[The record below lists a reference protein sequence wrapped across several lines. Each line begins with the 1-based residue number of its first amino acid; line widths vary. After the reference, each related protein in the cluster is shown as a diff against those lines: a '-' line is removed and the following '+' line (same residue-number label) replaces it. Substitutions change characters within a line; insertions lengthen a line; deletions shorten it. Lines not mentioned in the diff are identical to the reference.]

1 MIGGRRISMAD
12 GRVREG
18 KGVRIMVTGGRYCM
32 RCGSRLSRDT
42 RASMCAPCR
51 HLAGV
56 GSDHAPEF
64 GRDFWYTDMMRDA
77 FATRDMGTVVRNY
90 RYHPAHGHKPLPQET
105 VSRWL
110 GTVTQS
116 QLSRIESGRNRVDTF
131 DKLVH
136 YAQALKMPADL
147 LWFELPASANDAPEL
162 SGTQIFALP
171 GGPLVPAASL
181 RTGSALS
188 DSLIETLDRYVATD
202 NLAGPQSLIGIIPQQ
217 IRFIDELL
225 ENARGSDRQ
234 RLLYVGARYA
244 EFAGWIF
251 QDAGAI
257 SNAMQMS
264 NAALDYA
271 QEADNEG
278 LSAYITMRRSNIAAD
293 AKRPELA
300 LKLIDAAMRNETNLT
315 SRQRAVALRQRAYSY
330 ALLGNSEACGHA
342 LEDAFR
348 LADRGVDSADDLAN
362 YCTPEYL
369 EMEAAHC
376 WVELG
381 QPNKAIDTLQHGLS
395 LWNADYRRDLGLC
408 LARLAVAHASDGQ
421 ADYALTVAQHALNI
435 ARETRSQRTTTQ
447 LGRIPIILVDSD
459 AVDEAR
465 QLERQLKSLRS

>member
-1 MIGGRRISMAD
+1 
-12 GRVREG
+12 
-18 KGVRIMVTGGRYCM
+18 
-32 RCGSRLSRDT
+32 
-42 RASMCAPCR
+42 MCTPCR
-51 HLAGV
+51 QLAGV

-64 GRDFWYTDMMRDA
+64 GSDFWHTDQMRDA
-77 FATRDMGTVVRNY
+77 FATRDMGTVVRTY
-90 RYHPAHGHKPLPQET
+90 RYHPAHGHKPLPQEA

-110 GTVTQS
+110 GTVGQS
-116 QLSRIESGRNRVDTF
+116 QLSRIESGVNRVDTI

-136 YAQALKMPADL
+136 FAQALKMPADL
-147 LWFELPASANDAPEL
+147 LWFQLPVDDNQPLER
-162 SGTQIFALP
+162 SGVEIFALP

-202 NLAGPQSLIGIIPQQ
+202 NLAGPHSLIGIIPQQ
-217 IRFIDELL
+217 IRFIDDLL
-225 ENARGSDRQ
+225 STAHGKDRQ
-234 RLLYVGARYA
+234 RLLYAGARYA

-251 QDAGAI
+251 QDAGAMD
-257 SNAMQMS
+257 NAMQMS

-271 QEADNEG
+271 QEADNDR
-278 LSAYITMRRSNIAAD
+278 LSAYILMRRSNIAAD

-300 LKLIDAAMRNETNLT
+300 LKLIDSAMRNEANLS
-315 SRQRAVALRQRAYSY
+315 SRQRAVMLRQRAFTY

-381 QPNKAIDTLQHGLS
+381 QADRAIDTLQHGLS
-395 LWNADYRRDLGLC
+395 LWNSDYRRDLGLC
-408 LARLAVAHASDGQ
+408 LARLGVAHASGGQ
-421 ADYALTVAQHALNI
+421 AEYALTVAQHALRI
-435 ARETRSQRTTTQ
+435 ARETKSHRTAMQ
-447 LGRIPIILVDSD
+447 LARIPVILADGDV
-459 AVDEAR
+459 AEGAW
-465 QLERQLKSLRS
+465 QLDRQLKSLRP